1 MAHQAFTHHFAN
13 LTDLKMHYVT
23 CGEGPALVL
32 LHGFPQTWY
41 EWRHIMPAL
50 SEHYRV
56 IAPDLRGLG
65 DSTRPFAGYDK
76 HTVAGDI
83 WQLVHEHLG
92 YQQFFLVGHDWG
104 GPTAFSLAAQ
114 HRDAVEK
121 LCILD
126 VAIPGDGSPDIS
138 QGGKRWHHNFHGTP
152 DLPEALVAGRE
163 RLYIS
168 WFFKNYGHRPD
179 AIEENDINEY
189 ASTYSQPGA
198 MRAGFNYY
206 RAIAKDIEDNRAM
219 IENDGKLA
227 MPVLALG
234 GAESW
239 GRRLETM
246 QSLKRVAHQVEGGQ
260 IENAGH
266 WIPEEQ
272 PVEITRQL
280 LKFLTQ

>member
-1 MAHQAFTHHFAN
+1 
-13 LTDLKMHYVT
+13 
-23 CGEGPALVL
+23 
-32 LHGFPQTWY
+32 
-41 EWRHIMPAL
+41 MPAL
-50 SEHYRV
+50 SEHYRL

-65 DSTRPFAGYDK
+65 DSTRPFSGYDK
-76 HTVAGDI
+76 RTVAGDI
-83 WQLVHEHLG
+83 WQLVHGHLG

-189 ASTYSQPGA
+189 ARTYSQPGA

>member
-65 DSTRPFAGYDK
+65 DSTRPFGGYDK
-76 HTVAGDI
+76 RTVASDI
-83 WQLVHEHLG
+83 WQLVHGPLG
-92 YQQFFLVGHDWG
+92 YHQFFLVGHDWG

-126 VAIPGDGSPDIS
+126 VAIPGDGNPDIS
-138 QGGKRWHHNFHGTP
+138 QGGKRWHHHFHVTP
-152 DLPEALVAGRE
+152 ALPEPLVAGRE

-168 WFFKNYGHRPD
+168 WFFANYGDRPD
-179 AIEENDINEY
+179 AIAEDDINEY
-189 ASTYSQPGA
+189 ARTYSQPGA

-206 RAIAKDIEDNRAM
+206 RAIARDIADNRAM
-219 IENDGKLA
+219 IDNDGKLA

-246 QSLKRVAHQVEGGQ
+246 QSLERVAHQVEGGQ
-260 IENAGH
+260 IENSGH

-272 PVEITRQL
+272 PVEVTRQL
-280 LKFLTQ
+280 LQFLAQ

>member
-1 MAHQAFTHHFAN
+1 MPHQAFTHHFAN

-76 HTVAGDI
+76 RTVAGDI
-83 WQLVHEHLG
+83 WQLVHGHLG

-126 VAIPGDGSPDIS
+126 VAIPGDGNPDIS
-138 QGGKRWHHNFHGTP
+138 QGGKRWHHHFHGTP

-168 WFFKNYGHRPD
+168 WFFANYGHRPD
-179 AIEENDINEY
+179 AIAEDDINEY
-189 ASTYSQPGA
+189 ARTYSQPGA

-206 RAIAKDIEDNRAM
+206 RAIARDIADNRAM
-219 IENDGKLA
+219 IDNDGKLA

-246 QSLKRVAHQVEGGQ
+246 QSLERVAHQVEGGQ
-260 IENAGH
+260 IENSGH

-272 PVEITRQL
+272 PVEVTRQL
-280 LKFLTQ
+280 LQFLAQ